1 MKSLKEQ
8 IAEFNVEKA
17 KLIPQDVLATM
28 DRATVDLKAL
38 DMEKSC
44 LKTGAK
50 VPEFNLTNHNGKSR
64 VMSEYLKKSTIVLS
78 FYRGGW

>member
-38 DMEKSC
+38 DMEKNC
-44 LKTGAK
+44 LKTGDMM
-50 VPEFNLTNHNGKSR
+50 PEFNLPNHNGENR
-64 VMSEYLKKSTIVLS
+64 VMSEYLNNSTIVLS